1 MSVKV
6 LINDYQIRPA
16 LEALHDAMGN
26 TDPALR
32 QIGEYLVGST
42 KERFRTTTA
51 PDGSQWAAN
60 KDTTLDNY
68 TNRFKTSFT
77 KTGRR
82 SKAGRE
88 RRANKKPGTG
98 ETRQLQTQIYYNV
111 RNGELE
117 VGSPLIYAGTFQRG
131 AKKGQY
137 GKGAPWGDVPAREF
151 LGLSE
156 ADEREV
162 MAIIEDHLRNE

>member
-1 MSVKV
+1 MSIKV
-6 LINDYQIRPA
+6 EFNDSNIRPA
-16 LEALHDAMGN
+16 LEALHDAIGN
-26 TDPALR
+26 TDPVLR

-42 KERFRTTTA
+42 KERFRTTKA

-60 KDTTLDNY
+60 TDTTLDNY

-77 KTGRR
+77 KTGRS

-98 ETRQLQTQIYYNV
+98 ETRQLQTQIFYNV
-111 RNGELE
+111 SNGELQ

-137 GKGAPWGDVPAREF
+137 GKGAPWGDVPGRAF

-162 MAIIEDHLRNE
+162 LDIVRRNMIG

>member
-1 MSVKV
+1 MSIKV
-6 LINDYQIRPA
+6 EFNDSNIRPA
-16 LEALHDAMGN
+16 LEALHDAIGN
-26 TDPALR
+26 TEPVLR

-42 KERFRTTTA
+42 KERFRTTKA
-51 PDGSQWAAN
+51 PDGSQWEAN
-60 KDTTLDNY
+60 TDTTLDNY

-82 SKAGRE
+82 SKAGRD
-88 RRANKKPGTG
+88 RMANKKPGTG
-98 ETRQLQTQIYYNV
+98 ETRQLQTQIFYNV
-111 RNGELE
+111 SNGELQ
-117 VGSPLIYAGTFQRG
+117 VGSPLIYAGASHSG

-162 MAIIEDHLRNE
+162 MAIVQDYLLG